1 MLANRT
7 PGLAP
12 DDPVFTEIGLQYD
25 IRIYSARRHRK
36 VWQLNTSAGPKYL
49 KQTGLHPAD
58 LRFIREALEHLKR
71 HRFTRIPLFLPAKS
85 GEPFAVV
92 QDRLYTLT
100 DWYLGMELD
109 YRILMDVRQAAAFL
123 AVFHLKSRGFEP
135 VQAGYR
141 TVWHD
146 WPEKLAGRIRDLTEF
161 RKIAW
166 AEKETSAFSRLFL
179 RYFEPFYRQAN
190 LSYQR
195 FLTSPY
201 PDVARDAAVT
211 GGFCHHDFSGRNLI
225 RTYDNR
231 LILVDFD
238 YCLRDIRIHDLINLL
253 IRNLKHNYWEPGLSR
268 FILSEY
274 HRAYPLTPKELEVLY
289 VLLCWPQ
296 EFWQVGLQYYREKLP
311 WPEGRFLKKL
321 EHKIDQRF
329 QKEKFLAEFPGHNGI
344 YHWRE
349 NSVSQK
355 KIKDL
360 SQ

>member
-1 MLANRT
+1 MLVNRT
-7 PGLAP
+7 PGFDP
-12 DDPVFTEIGLQYD
+12 DDPVFTEIGFQYD
-25 IRIYSARRHRK
+25 IEIYNARRHRK
-36 VWQLNTSAGPKYL
+36 VWQLDTSAGPKYL
-49 KQTGLHPAD
+49 KQTGLLPAD
-58 LRFIREALEHLKR
+58 LRFIQEALKHLER
-71 HRFTRIPLFLPAKS
+71 RRFNCIPLFLPAKS
-85 GEPFAVV
+85 GEPFAAV
-92 QDRLYTLT
+92 QEKLYTVT
-100 DWYLGMELD
+100 NWYLGTELD
-109 YRILMDVRQAAAFL
+109 FRLLMDVKQAAAFL
-123 AVFHLKSRGFEP
+123 GVFHLKSRGFSP
-135 VQAGYR
+135 GQAGYR
-141 TVWHD
+141 TVWHN
-146 WPEKLAGRIRDLTEF
+146 WPEKLAGRIEDLAEF
-161 RKIAW
+161 RKTAW

-195 FLTSPY
+195 LLISNY
-201 PDVARDAAVT
+201 PHVARDAAAT

-274 HRAYPLTPKELEVLY
+274 HRVYPLTPEELEVIY

-321 EHKIDQRF
+321 ERKVDQRF
-329 QKEKFLAEFPGHNGI
+329 DKKKFLAEFPGHNGI
-344 YHWRE
+344 YSWRE
-349 NSVSQK
+349 KAVSK
-355 KIKDL
+355 
-360 SQ
+360 S